1 MKIEV
6 HLVCISFF
14 TSYVQLLFFPVCFN
28 IAILYLFDH
37 FRYWYD
43 IWTNLLRVE
52 NVREPVPCD
61 FTIPSKSQKFSL
73 RTEHND
79 ICFGVLHEAKGDRFN
94 VDILGSC
101 TKGDT
106 TFYTKDIVIDTTVS
120 VQSTM
125 SFFCLASFKDN
136 YKNQYII
143 TQTSEIMQQVNI
155 TLLCWFISDN
165 GRIVYWLPIGNCDTA
180 TELQILNRQ
189 VTPLATLY
197 FDSSAGRCSSY
208 LCYAVLIVH
217 WALFKTL
224 QSR

>member
-1 MKIEV
+1 M
-6 HLVCISFF
+6 
-14 TSYVQLLFFPVCFN
+14 
-28 IAILYLFDH
+28 
-37 FRYWYD
+37 
-43 IWTNLLRVE
+43 LRVE

-106 TFYTKDIVIDTTVS
+106 TFYKKDIVIDTTVS

-143 TQTSEIMQQVNI
+143 TQSSEIMPQVNI